1 MDPDDA
7 SVLLK
12 AHDAVDLGLGHG
24 PHLVI
29 AHAAF
34 GALEPEHR

>member
-1 MDPDDA
+1 MDADDA

-12 AHDAVDLGLGHG
+12 ADDAVDLGLGHG
-24 PHLVI
+24 AELVI
-29 AHAAF
+29 TQAAF